1 MASNLKYAVALK
13 NAKLAAT
20 GMAGYIGT
28 SAKLRLYDGTQ
39 PASPDTAVSTQN
51 MLCELICNATQFGTA
66 SGGVLTAS
74 AIASGTGT
82 AAASTGINS
91 TWYRIWKS
99 DGTTPCVDGTVG
111 VSGADLNLNN
121 TSIATGQ
128 SVSVT
133 SLTYTEAN

>member
-13 NAKLAAT
+13 NAKLGAI
-20 GMAGYIGT
+20 GMAAFIGT
-28 SAKLRLYDGTQ
+28 SAKLRLYDGAQ

-51 MLCELICNATQFGTA
+51 MLCEMICNATQFGTS

-74 AIASGTGT
+74 TIAAGTGAAAAGSGTS
-82 AAASTGINS
+82 A

-111 VSGADLNLNN
+111 ISSADLNLNN
-121 TSIATGQ
+121 PSIATGQ
-128 SVSVT
+128 GVSVT
-133 SLTYTEAN
+133 SLTYTEGN